1 MKKIILLLVLF
12 LLPIMVY
19 AEDYNVKTL
28 IPVDTKASVKTEKF
42 NYNNF
47 EFSSKVDNK
56 GNSVISFG
64 SINNNTVTKQA
75 VSINILLF
83 DGNKKNIGFLTYCS
97 DKDLDSEYSGYKING
112 NTSAPFS
119 INVVSKYFVTGRSS
133 SDVKYIAILDENK
146 YCQIGGYDKYNGL
159 TLKQI
164 VNGAADKNEVS
175 GINKLII
182 ELQEKGIMLIIILS
196 LVGLIGLVI
205 LIMIIRV
212 IVEKIKNKRL
222 ARIKE
227 VKIDAPMEETVD
239 LTYGEVDN
247 NTLEEESVS
256 MGEVNNTIEEVKEEE
271 KVEDDKKEDNS
282 DLTSYF
288 N

>member
-256 MGEVNNTIEEVKEEE
+256 MGEVNNIIEEVKEEE
-271 KVEDDKKEDNS
+271 KVEDDNKEDNS